1 MDERLVFQVRRFAS
15 SFSSFFEEEDEDEDD
30 DDDDG
35 MRREGTEAFALRG
48 SRMVRERVCQV
59 MASSML
65 RKVAGREAM

>member
-15 SFSSFFEEEDEDEDD
+15 FSSSFFEKDEDD

>member
-1 MDERLVFQVRRFAS
+1 MDERLVFQVRRFVS
-15 SFSSFFEEEDEDEDD
+15 SFSSFFEDEDD
-30 DDDDG
+30 EDG

>member
-1 MDERLVFQVRRFAS
+1 MRRFA
-15 SFSSFFEEEDEDEDD
+15 SFSSFFEEDD

>member
-1 MDERLVFQVRRFAS
+1 MDERLVFQVRRSA
-15 SFSSFFEEEDEDEDD
+15 SFFEDDDD

>member
-15 SFSSFFEEEDEDEDD
+15 FSSFFEEEEEDDD

>member
-15 SFSSFFEEEDEDEDD
+15 FSSSFFEEEED

>member
-1 MDERLVFQVRRFAS
+1 MDERLVFQVRRFVS
-15 SFSSFFEEEDEDEDD
+15 SFSSFFEDD
-30 DDDDG
+30 GDDGDG

>member
-15 SFSSFFEEEDEDEDD
+15 FFSSFFEEEEEDD
-30 DDDDG
+30 DDGDG

>member
-15 SFSSFFEEEDEDEDD
+15 FSSFFEDD

>member
-1 MDERLVFQVRRFAS
+1 MDERLVFQVRRFVS
-15 SFSSFFEEEDEDEDD
+15 SFSSSFFEDEDD
-30 DDDDG
+30 DDGDG

-59 MASSML
+59 MASSIL

>member
-1 MDERLVFQVRRFAS
+1 VDERLVFQVRRFAS
-15 SFSSFFEEEDEDEDD
+15 FSSFFEDEDD
-30 DDDDG
+30 DDGDG

>member
-1 MDERLVFQVRRFAS
+1 MDERLVFQVRRSA
-15 SFSSFFEEEDEDEDD
+15 SFSSFFEDDD

>member
-15 SFSSFFEEEDEDEDD
+15 SFSSFFEDDEEEE
-30 DDDDG
+30 DDG

>member
-1 MDERLVFQVRRFAS
+1 MDERLVFQVRRFV
-15 SFSSFFEEEDEDEDD
+15 SFSSSFFEDDD

>member
-15 SFSSFFEEEDEDEDD
+15 FSSSFFEDD
-30 DDDDG
+30 GDGDDDG

>member
-1 MDERLVFQVRRFAS
+1 MDERLVFQVRRSA
-15 SFSSFFEEEDEDEDD
+15 SFSSFFEEDD
-30 DDDDG
+30 DDDVDDGDG

>member
-15 SFSSFFEEEDEDEDD
+15 SFSSFFEDD
-30 DDDDG
+30 DDDGDG

>member
-1 MDERLVFQVRRFAS
+1 MDERLVFQVRRSA
-15 SFSSFFEEEDEDEDD
+15 SFSSFFEEEEE
-30 DDDDG
+30 DDDG